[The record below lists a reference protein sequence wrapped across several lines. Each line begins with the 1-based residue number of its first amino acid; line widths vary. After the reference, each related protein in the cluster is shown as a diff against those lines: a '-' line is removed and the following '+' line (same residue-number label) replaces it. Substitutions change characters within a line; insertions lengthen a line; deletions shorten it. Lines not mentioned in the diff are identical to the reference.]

1 MNGSGSLK
9 AELAGQIVALRRYA
23 FVLAGNRADAED
35 LVQECL
41 ARAIAAADTWP
52 GGPNLRQWLFRILH
66 NLHVSDIRRR
76 RVRAEH
82 DTATVFDGAQAAE
95 QPARL
100 EAKMVLDAL
109 ARLPEPQRQA
119 LTLIAIDGMR
129 SDEAAAILGIP
140 TGTLMSRL
148 ARGRETLRRT
158 VLDDGSRQEAPVLR
172 LVSRSRNSKDRI
184 SRESGH

>member
-1 MNGSGSLK
+1 MSGSASLK
-9 AELAGQIVALRRYA
+9 AELAAQIAALRRYA
-23 FVLAGNRADAED
+23 FVLTGNRADAED

-41 ARAIAAADTWP
+41 ARAIAAADSWP

-66 NLHVSDIRRR
+66 NLHVSDLRRR
-76 RVRAEH
+76 RVRAEY
-82 DTATVFDGAQAAE
+82 DSATIFDGAQPAE

-100 EAKMVLDAL
+100 EARLVLDAL

-129 SDEAAAILGIP
+129 YDEAAAILGIP

-158 VLDDGSRQEAPVLR
+158 VLDDSGRQGAPPLR
-172 LVSRSRNSKDRI
+172 LVRTRP
-184 SRESGH
+184 